1 MRVLYIIL
9 CSFQILFGQGTDQK
23 MIVSAYIETHK
34 AAQSLYAL
42 EKFFQEDEDAFHLK
56 ERYNLSLGMELL
68 DPYVAVT
75 IKPIKSSEVKN
86 KLRYLLQK
94 KFPQNF
100 AVDNTPIMQ
109 KSIPKKPKVSVHTP
123 KKLEVFKKKEVV
135 AEVKKHSLDKY
146 AQVKTFFKTMDSE
159 WWGLIFLALAG
170 FILIARSARQM
181 SKIRSLQ
188 KEVMKYQSKVEGE
201 MESMGEGHG

>member
-1 MRVLYIIL
+1 
-9 CSFQILFGQGTDQK
+9 
-23 MIVSAYIETHK
+23 MIVSANIETQK
-34 AAQSLYAL
+34 AAQSLYKL
-42 EKFFQEDEDAFHLK
+42 ETFFQEDKHARELK
-56 ERYNLSLGMELL
+56 KQHRFTLGMELL
-68 DPYVAVT
+68 GPYVAVS

-94 KFPQNF
+94 MFPQNF
-100 AVDNTPIMQ
+100 VVDNTAVIEQSIQ
-109 KSIPKKPKVSVHTP
+109 KKQKVVVHIPKKV
-123 KKLEVFKKKEVV
+123 EVFKKKEVV
-135 AEVKKHSLDKY
+135 PKVKKHSVDRY
-146 AQVKTFFKTMDSE
+146 EQVKTFFKTMDSE

-188 KEVMKYQSKVEGE
+188 KEVMQYQAKVEVE

>member
-1 MRVLYIIL
+1 MRILYIVWFSL
-9 CSFQILFGQGTDQK
+9 QILFAQNIDQK
-23 MIVSAYIETHK
+23 MIVSTNIETQK
-34 AAQSLYAL
+34 AAQSLYTL
-42 EKFFQEDEDAFHLK
+42 ETFFQEDKRARELK
-56 ERYNLSLGMELL
+56 EKYSFTLGMELL
-68 DPYVAVT
+68 DPYVAVS

-86 KLRYLLQK
+86 KLRYLLQQ
-94 KFPQNF
+94 KFPENF
-100 AVDNTPIMQ
+100 VVDNTAVMEQ
-109 KSIPKKPKVSVHTP
+109 SIQKKPKVVVETP
-123 KKLEVFKKKEVV
+123 KKAEVFKTKEVV
-135 AEVKKHSLDKY
+135 TTDKKDSVDRY

-188 KEVMKYQSKVEGE
+188 KEVMQYQSKVEGE